1 MGGPAP
7 RPRKERSFGPV
18 QGGSDGG
25 TGFLVVEGEG
35 EKGRSH
41 SWISDHARSLTA
53 LWMGITEGMV
63 RARWVSADWE
73 GFAAVVVGVLVV
85 VVGLGEVVARRAEGL
100 CLRRTAVKNCCSE
113 G

>member
-1 MGGPAP
+1 M
-7 RPRKERSFGPV
+7 
-18 QGGSDGG
+18 QGGAAGEDLGLGDDDGVG
-25 TGFLVVEGEG
+25 TLGCWG

-41 SWISDHARSLTA
+41 SWMRDQARSLTA
-53 LWMGITEGMV
+53 LWMGIMEGMV

-73 GFAAVVVGVLVV
+73 EVV
-85 VVGLGEVVARRAEGL
+85 VVVVVLVDAGVRRVDGL